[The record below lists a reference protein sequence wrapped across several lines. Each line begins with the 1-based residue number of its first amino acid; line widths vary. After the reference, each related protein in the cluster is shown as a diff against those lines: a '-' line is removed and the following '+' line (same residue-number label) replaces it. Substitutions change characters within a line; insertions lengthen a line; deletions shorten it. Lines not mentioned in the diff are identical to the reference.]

1 MDLAAA
7 MNELP
12 EVHAK
17 ALRLHCAGIDD
28 AGIGA
33 ELCIDHR
40 AVAPLLR
47 LAKAKLT
54 SLLAAP
60 DPPGMEEPDTAGQE
74 PGSGDERDS

>member
-17 ALRLHCAGIDD
+17 ALRLHCAGTDD
-28 AGIGA
+28 AGIAA
-33 ELCIDHR
+33 ELCIDHQ

-47 LAKAKLT
+47 LGKAKLA

-60 DPPGMEEPDTAGQE
+60 DSLRGGLDAADQE
-74 PGSGDERDS
+74 PGSADERDS